1 MNRPVVLLFLCI
13 LLFLFLCIILYQ
25 QYAFRTG
32 TQAKLRD
39 IHKKLKE
46 ILDTQSQERI
56 LVFTENKE
64 LKELAAQ
71 INELLDQH
79 ARTKADYHRMELSS
93 KKMLSNISHDIKT
106 PMTVILGYLEMMRI
120 KGEATPEMLAKT
132 EQKATDVVELVN
144 QFFTLAKLEAGDMDL
159 TLTRLNLCEICRER
173 VLDFYE
179 LLQEESFQ
187 VELSLPENPIYIYGN
202 QEALGRILFNLIS
215 NVIRY
220 GSKGKYLGVFLRMD
234 ENQVYLDV
242 MDKGQGIS
250 RAVGNQ
256 VFDRLYTMEDSRS
269 RSIQGNGLGLTIA
282 KHLAEQMGG
291 ELTFE
296 STPFVQTVFTL
307 RMKRGILS

>member
-1 MNRPVVLLFLCI
+1 M
-13 LLFLFLCIILYQ
+13 
-25 QYAFRTG
+25 
-32 TQAKLRD
+32 
-39 IHKKLKE
+39 
-46 ILDTQSQERI
+46 
-56 LVFTENKE
+56 
-64 LKELAAQ
+64 
-71 INELLDQH
+71 
-79 ARTKADYHRMELSS
+79 
-93 KKMLSNISHDIKT
+93 
-106 PMTVILGYLEMMRI
+106 
-120 KGEATPEMLAKT
+120 
-132 EQKATDVVELVN
+132 
-144 QFFTLAKLEAGDMDL
+144 
-159 TLTRLNLCEICRER
+159 
-173 VLDFYE
+173 
-179 LLQEESFQ
+179 
-187 VELSLPENPIYIYGN
+187 ELSLPENPIYIYGN

-220 GSKGKYLGVFLRMD
+220 GSKGKYLGVFLRTD

>member
-220 GSKGKYLGVFLRMD
+220 GSKGKYLGVFLRTD

-296 STPFVQTVFTL
+296 SMPFVQTVFTL

>member
-220 GSKGKYLGVFLRMD
+220 GSKGKYLGVFLRTD

-242 MDKGQGIS
+242 MDKGQGK
-250 RAVGNQ
+250 N
-256 VFDRLYTMEDSRS
+256 
-269 RSIQGNGLGLTIA
+269 
-282 KHLAEQMGG
+282 
-291 ELTFE
+291 
-296 STPFVQTVFTL
+296 
-307 RMKRGILS
+307 

>member
-220 GSKGKYLGVFLRMD
+220 GSKGKYLGVFLRTD
-234 ENQVYLDV
+234 ENQVYLYV